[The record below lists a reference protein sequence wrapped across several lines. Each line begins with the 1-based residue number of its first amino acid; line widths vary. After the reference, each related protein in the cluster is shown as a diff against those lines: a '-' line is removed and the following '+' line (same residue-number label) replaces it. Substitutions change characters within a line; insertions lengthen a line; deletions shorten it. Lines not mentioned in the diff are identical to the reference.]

1 MPRAVPGEVNLWPNL
16 TGGQAIDILGN
27 LRGGVNRRRRDQLL
41 QLFDLDPAKKARA
54 YSQGNRQKVSLVSAL
69 ASDAELLVLDEPT
82 MGFDP
87 LMEAAF
93 RTCILEARAQGRSVL
108 LASHSFAEVESLCDT
123 VTIIQRGRTVESG
136 RLDGLP
142 RLHHTAISVILDDPK
157 TLSSMPGV
165 NDLVVDGQRATLTVA
180 DADLGAVLA
189 GLALLRPRRLVATRP
204 SLEELFLRH
213 YHTEPA
219 ADRAVL
225 P

>member
-1 MPRAVPGEVNLWPNL
+1 MPRAVPGEVNLWANL

-27 LRGGVNRRRRDQLL
+27 LRGDVNRRRRDQLL

-108 LASHSFAEVESLCDT
+108 LASHSFAEAESLCDT

-136 RLDGLP
+136 RLVGLP
-142 RLHHTAISVILDDPK
+142 RLHHTAISVILDDPEN
-157 TLSSMPGV
+157 PGV
-165 NDLVVDGQRATLTVA
+165 H
-180 DADLGAVLA
+180 A
-189 GLALLRPRRLVATRP
+189 GSERPRRRRPTR
-204 SLEELFLRH
+204 H
-213 YHTEPA
+213 
-219 ADRAVL
+219 ADRGRCRPGCGPGRSGALEAAQARRHPTVARGAF